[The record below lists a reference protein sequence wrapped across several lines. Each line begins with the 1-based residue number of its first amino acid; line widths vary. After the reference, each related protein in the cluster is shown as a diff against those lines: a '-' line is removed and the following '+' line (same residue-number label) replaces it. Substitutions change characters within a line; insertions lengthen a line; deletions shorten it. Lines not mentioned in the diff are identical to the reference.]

1 MPLDPAVIADAL
13 RLPAGAVAVNW
24 PLITAAL
31 DEQGIR
37 TDRVEIA
44 AAATIAVET
53 ARTFQPI
60 HELGGPAY
68 FTRMY
73 ENRADL
79 GNTQPGDGAKFHGR
93 GFIQIT
99 GRANYHDFGVALAL
113 FLEDS
118 PDLALEPVNAARI
131 LARFFARH
139 GVAHCAD
146 FKDWRGARLRVNG
159 GVNGLV
165 QFLGDVAVL
174 HG

>member
-37 TDRVEIA
+37 TDLVEIA
-44 AAATIAVET
+44 AAATVAVET
-53 ARTFQPI
+53 ARTFRPI
-60 HELGGPAY
+60 HEMGGPAY
-68 FTRMY
+68 FTHLY
-73 ENRADL
+73 EGREDL

-99 GRANYHDFGVALAL
+99 GRANYHDFGVALGL

-131 LARFFARH
+131 LARFFAKH
-139 GVAHCAD
+139 GVAHCAE
-146 FKDWRGARLRVNG
+146 FKDWRGVRLRVNG